1 MFVRP
6 TTRTGHFL
14 CAAEPDDD
22 EPGDEYAQ
30 ATLGFMYHVGEG
42 VEQDF
47 EEAVRL
53 YEMAAEQGF
62 GHAQYNLAVMYVR
75 GKRWVEQD
83 YSEATWWY
91 RLAIGEYGLA

>member
-6 TTRTGHFL
+6 TTRSGHFL

-42 VEQDF
+42 VEQAF

-53 YEMAAEQGF
+53 YDMAAEQGC
-62 GHAQYNLAVMYVR
+62 GHALYNLAVMYDR
-75 GKRWVEQD
+75 GEGV
-83 YSEATWWY
+83 
-91 RLAIGEYGLA
+91 